1 MKRKLLFAMVLLGS
15 LTLAACADK
24 NTDGESTMIE
34 DVKDTGTETALAVT
48 EVPEIEGYELFWH
61 DEFDGDRLDTKT
73 WTVEAHK
80 PGWVNHELQE
90 YVIKRDNIFLRDGK
104 LVIKAIKTV
113 DDSGNVHYTSGR
125 MNTNYAMSF
134 TYGKVV
140 VGAKVPK
147 GKGLWPAAWMMP
159 SSNEIYGQWP
169 LGGEI
174 DIMEILGHDTKTTY
188 STIHYGLPH
197 EEQQGRLTVTGD
209 EPDFAEAFHEFS
221 VEWEPGEIRF
231 YVDNRQIATINKWF
245 TKNHGQV
252 PAEFPAPF
260 DKPFHVILNLA
271 VGGDWPGSP
280 DDSTD
285 FDNAEY
291 LVDYVRVYTKTEQ

>member
-1 MKRKLLFAMVLLGS
+1 MKKGLVFAAALLLGFT
-15 LTLAACADK
+15 LTGCGAAK
-24 NTDGESTMIE
+24 NEEEETMN
-34 DVKDTGTETALAVT
+34 VNTETVT
-48 EVPEIEGYELFWH
+48 EIEGYDPFWH
-61 DEFDGDRLDTKT
+61 DEFDGEKLDTKT

-80 PGWVNHELQE
+80 PGFVNHELQE
-90 YVIKRDNIFLRDGK
+90 YVINKDNMFLRDGN

-113 DDSGNVHYTSGR
+113 ADNGAVKYTSGR
-125 MNTNYAMSF
+125 MNTNYAMTF
-134 TYGKVV
+134 LYGKVV
-140 VGAKVPK
+140 VRAKVPK
-147 GKGLWPAAWMMP
+147 GRGLWPAAWMMP
-159 SSNEIYGQWP
+159 ASNAEYGQWP

-174 DIMEILGHDTKTTY
+174 DIMEVVCHDTKTAY

-197 EEQQGRLTVTGD
+197 SSQQGILKIPEG
-209 EPDFAEAFHEFS
+209 EADFSEAFHEFS

-231 YVDNRQIATINKWF
+231 YIDDKHIYTATEWF

-252 PAEFPAPF
+252 PAKFPAPF
-260 DKPFHVILNLA
+260 DKPFHIILNMA

-291 LVDYVRVYTKTEQ
+291 LVDYVRVYQKKDLSQ

>member
-1 MKRKLLFAMVLLGS
+1 MSKRILLIPVLLS
-15 LTLAACADK
+15 ALTLAACTAK
-24 NTDGESTMIE
+24 TATGENTMSNENKETVNVSET
-34 DVKDTGTETALAVT
+34 VPTEAPA
-48 EVPEIEGYELFWH
+48 IEGYELFWH
-61 DEFDGDRLDTKT
+61 DEFDGDKLDTKT

-90 YVIKRDNIFLRDGK
+90 YVIKKENIFLRDGS

-113 DDSGNVHYTSGR
+113 DDNGNIHYTSGR

-174 DIMEILGHDTKTTY
+174 DIMEILGHDTKTSY
-188 STIHYGLPH
+188 ATIHYGLPH
-197 EEQQGRLTVTGD
+197 NQKQGTIKLGAD
-209 EPDFAEAFHEFS
+209 EPDFSEAFHEFS

-231 YVDNRQIATINKWF
+231 YVDDKHLVTINEWY

-252 PAEFPAPF
+252 PAAFPAPF
-260 DKPFHVILNLA
+260 DKPFHIILNLA

-280 DDSTD
+280 DSSTD

-291 LVDYVRVYTKTEQ
+291 LVDYVRVYTKTD